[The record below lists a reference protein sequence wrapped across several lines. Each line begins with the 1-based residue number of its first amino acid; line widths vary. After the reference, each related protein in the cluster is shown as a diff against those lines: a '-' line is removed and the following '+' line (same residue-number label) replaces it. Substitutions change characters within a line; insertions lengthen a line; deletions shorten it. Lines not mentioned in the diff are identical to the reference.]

1 MCSDRKK
8 GHRSVNAL
16 LFGGFMGGVVSG
28 EDRNMSGTGDFYD
41 HAIQNHPFPDNE
53 HLVAYQ
59 FYHSLSPTLHK
70 PTKSLQLR
78 ECLNITFI
86 LVVTAAPLYSTMAS
100 YEVFSRIQPHE
111 YLRRFLDQ
119 SIRPDGRP
127 LDRFR
132 KTLITTDSIAAADAS
147 AMVRLGGTAIVC
159 GIKAEV
165 CEPHVERP
173 DQGYLGVYA

>member
-1 MCSDRKK
+1 M
-8 GHRSVNAL
+8 
-16 LFGGFMGGVVSG
+16 
-28 EDRNMSGTGDFYD
+28 T
-41 HAIQNHPFPDNE
+41 
-53 HLVAYQ
+53 
-59 FYHSLSPTLHK
+59 
-70 PTKSLQLR
+70 
-78 ECLNITFI
+78 
-86 LVVTAAPLYSTMAS
+86 S

-132 KTLITTDSIAAADAS
+132 KTLITTDSIATADAS

-173 DQGYLGVYA
+173 DQGYLGVCIIITTAIDTFITHIRVLHSS